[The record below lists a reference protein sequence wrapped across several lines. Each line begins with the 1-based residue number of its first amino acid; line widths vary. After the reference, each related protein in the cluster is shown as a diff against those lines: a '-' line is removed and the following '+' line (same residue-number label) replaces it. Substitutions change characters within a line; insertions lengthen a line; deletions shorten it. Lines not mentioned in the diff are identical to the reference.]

1 MHAGLP
7 GLSRLDHIGFT
18 VPDLDQAHNFLVDVL
33 GCEYMYTLGPY
44 RSDDSDWMSEHLNV
58 HPRAVMQKLHFYRV
72 GGQAVFEVFQY
83 SAPDRHVDQPRNS
96 DVGGH
101 HVAFYVDDLDT
112 AVAYLRD
119 RGVQVCGEPTASSG
133 PSRRPAVDLLPRTL
147 GNAVRAGV
155 LPRRQGVRSD
165 GPSIGRRFRMTTA
178 DVEPR
183 TGTPT
188 ATSSRIAAY
197 LRQQI
202 LTGAIGPG
210 ERIRQ
215 EDIAERLGASRL
227 PVREA
232 LRMLEAEGLTEL
244 EMNKGARVP
253 ALDMHEVDVMYQMR
267 ERLEPL
273 AITESLPHL
282 TEDHLAELA
291 DIQVRIESN
300 SDIGAFLDLD
310 RQFHLLSYSGCA
322 IEQLLSSVTRLWN
335 STQHYRRAFMMIS
348 GPGRRWIVNAEHR
361 LVLDAI
367 HRRDAVDADRYLSGH
382 IRRTRI
388 ELSKHPEVFRR
399 P

>member
-1 MHAGLP
+1 MTAAG
-7 GLSRLDHIGFT
+7 
-18 VPDLDQAHNFLVDVL
+18 V
-33 GCEYMYTLGPY
+33 
-44 RSDDSDWMSEHLNV
+44 
-58 HPRAVMQKLHFYRV
+58 
-72 GGQAVFEVFQY
+72 
-83 SAPDRHVDQPRNS
+83 QPR
-96 DVGGH
+96 
-101 HVAFYVDDLDT
+101 
-112 AVAYLRD
+112 
-119 RGVQVCGEPTASSG
+119 
-133 PSRRPAVDLLPRTL
+133 
-147 GNAVRAGV
+147 
-155 LPRRQGVRSD
+155 
-165 GPSIGRRFRMTTA
+165 I
-178 DVEPR
+178 
-183 TGTPT
+183 GTPT
-188 ATSSRIAAY
+188 GTSARIATY

-202 LTGAIGPG
+202 LSGAIGPG

-267 ERLEPL
+267 ERREALV
-273 AITESLPHL
+273 ITESLPHL
-282 TEDHLAELA
+282 TEACLAELA
-291 DIQVRIESN
+291 HIQDRIEAN
-300 SDIGAFLDLD
+300 NDIGDFLDLD

-367 HRRDAVDADRYLSGH
+367 QRRDAVDADRYLSGH

-388 ELSKHPEVFRR
+388 ELSHHPEVFTR